1 LKESLVTHSTAV
13 LDRPQQVPAPRARRL
28 PERGHPTVTLAVI
41 LVAQLMVLLDLT
53 IVNVALPQ
61 IQTAL
66 DFSPANLSWVLNA
79 YSLAFGGLLLLG
91 ARMGDLIGRRSAFL
105 SGMALF
111 TAASFVGGMA
121 GSAGVLLA
129 ARTAQG
135 IGGALIAPATLALL
149 TSRFPEG
156 RERNRALGLYTAVS
170 IGGAAVGLVM
180 GGMLTEWV
188 SWRWVMFVNVPIGIA
203 VYVAGRLFLEETP
216 RQRVRFDLAG
226 AVTSTLGM
234 TALVYGF
241 VNAAAHGWTNAE
253 TLGSFVLGAALMTT
267 FIAVERRAAA
277 PITPL
282 VLFAD
287 RSRSGAYLARMLMI
301 AGMTGMFFFLT
312 QFMQDVLG
320 YSALATGFGFLP
332 ITISLFIASQA
343 SARVLVERF
352 GERTVM
358 LAGTALSTLGLLWL
372 TQLSQDS
379 SYLSVLGP
387 LVLVGLGNGSAFV
400 PLTGA
405 ALHGVQ
411 PEHAGAASGLVNV
424 MQQVGASLG
433 LAVLVTVFGS
443 ASRDAVSSVPR
454 GSSAVEQANY
464 VFVSGAQSAFLVAT
478 ALLLATLSV
487 VAFAIRRRALPVA

>member
-1 LKESLVTHSTAV
+1 MTLTTAV
-13 LDRPQQVPAPRARRL
+13 LDRPSAGRSDRARRL
-28 PERGHPTVTLAVI
+28 PERGNPTAMLAVI
-41 LVAQLMVLLDLT
+41 LVAQLMVMLDMS

-91 ARMGDLIGRRSAFL
+91 ARVGDLIGRRRSFL

-111 TAASFVGGMA
+111 TLASFVGGIA

-135 IGGALIAPATLALL
+135 VGGALIAPAVLALL

-156 RERNRALGLYTAVS
+156 RERTRALGLYTAVS
-170 IGGAAVGLVM
+170 IGGAAVGLVA
-180 GGMLTEWV
+180 GGMLTEWA

-203 VYVAGRLFLEETP
+203 VMYAGRLFLDETA
-216 RQRVRFDLAG
+216 RQRGHFDLAG
-226 AVTSTLGM
+226 AITSTLGM
-234 TALVYGF
+234 TSLVYGF
-241 VNAAAHGWTNAE
+241 VHAAAHGWTNTE
-253 TLGSFVLGAALMTT
+253 TLGSFALGAALLAT
-267 FIAVERRAAA
+267 FIAVESRAEA

-287 RSRSGAYLARMLMI
+287 RSRAGAYLARMLLI

-320 YSALATGFGFLP
+320 YSSLATGFGFLP
-332 ITISLFIASQA
+332 VTISLFAASQA

-352 GERTVM
+352 GERSVM
-358 LAGTALSTLGLLWL
+358 IAGTALSTLGLLWL
-372 TQLSQDS
+372 TRLDAGSG
-379 SYLSVLGP
+379 YLDVLGP

-411 PEHAGAASGLVNV
+411 PQHAGAASGLVNV

-443 ASRDAVSSVPR
+443 ASRDAASSVPA
-454 GSSAVEQANY
+454 GASPTQQADY
-464 VFVSGAQSAFLVAT
+464 LFVSGAHSAFLVA
-478 ALLLATLSV
+478 AGLLLATV
-487 VAFAIRRRALPVA
+487 VVSALAIRRRTPAIPAA

>member
-1 LKESLVTHSTAV
+1 M
-13 LDRPQQVPAPRARRL
+13 
-28 PERGHPTVTLAVI
+28 LAVI
-41 LVAQLMVLLDLT
+41 LVAQLMVMLDLT

-91 ARMGDLIGRRSAFL
+91 ARMGDLIGRRAAFL

-111 TAASFVGGMA
+111 SVASFVGGMA
-121 GSAGVLLA
+121 GSDGVLLA
-129 ARTAQG
+129 ARVAQG
-135 IGGALIAPATLALL
+135 VGGALIAPATLALL
-149 TSRFPEG
+149 TSQFAEG
-156 RERNRALGLYTAVS
+156 RERTRALGLYTAVS
-170 IGGAAVGLVM
+170 IGGAAVGLVA
-180 GGMLTEWV
+180 GGMLTEWA

-203 VYVAGRLFLEETP
+203 VYVAGRLFLDETP
-216 RQRVRFDLAG
+216 RQRVRFDVAG

-234 TALVYGF
+234 TSLVYGF
-241 VNAAAHGWTNAE
+241 VHAASHGWTNAE
-253 TLGSFVLGAALMTT
+253 TLASFVLGIGLLAT
-267 FIAVERRAAA
+267 FVFVERRAVA

-287 RSRSGAYLARMLMI
+287 RSRSGAYLARMLLI

-332 ITISLFIASQA
+332 ITISLFVASQA

-358 LAGTALSTLGLLWL
+358 IAGVALSTLGLFWL
-372 TQLSQDS
+372 TGLSAGSGYRD
-379 SYLSVLGP
+379 VLGP

-400 PLTGA
+400 PLTSA
-405 ALHGVQ
+405 ALNGVQ
-411 PEHAGAASGLVNV
+411 PQHAGAASGLVNV
-424 MQQVGASLG
+424 MQQLGAALG

-443 ASRDAVSSVPR
+443 ASRDAASSMPAGSPR
-454 GSSAVEQANY
+454 DQAEY
-464 VFVSGAQSAFLVAT
+464 VFVQGAHDAFLVAT
-478 ALLLATLSV
+478 LLLLGTLTV
-487 VAFAIRRRALPVA
+487 VSLVIRRRALPVAAA

>member
-1 LKESLVTHSTAV
+1 MTLSAPVM
-13 LDRPQQVPAPRARRL
+13 DRPEPARAPRKRRL
-28 PERGHPTVTLAVI
+28 PERGNPTAMLTVI
-41 LVAQLMVLLDLT
+41 LVAQLMVLLDMS
-53 IVNVALPQ
+53 IVNVALPN
-61 IQTAL
+61 IQTSL
-66 DFSPANLSWVLNA
+66 DFSAANLSWVLNA

-91 ARMGDLIGRRSAFL
+91 ARMGDLIGRRAAFL

-111 TAASFVGGMA
+111 TLASLVGGMA
-121 GSAGVLLA
+121 GSSGVLLA
-129 ARTAQG
+129 SRTAQG
-135 IGGALIAPATLALL
+135 IGGALIAPATLSLL

-156 RERNRALGLYTAVS
+156 RERTRALGLYTAVS
-170 IGGAAVGLVM
+170 IGGAAVGLVA
-180 GGMLTEWV
+180 GGMLTEWA

-203 VYVAGRLFLEETP
+203 VYVAGRLFLDETP

-234 TALVYGF
+234 TSLVYGF
-241 VNAAAHGWTNAE
+241 VHAATDGWTNGE
-253 TLGSFVLGAALMTT
+253 TLAAFAAGAVLMASFIV
-267 FIAVERRAAA
+267 VERRADA

-287 RSRSGAYLARMLMI
+287 RSRSGAYLARMLLI

-332 ITISLFIASQA
+332 ITISLFAASQA

-352 GERTVM
+352 GERATM

-372 TQLSQDS
+372 TRLGADS
-379 SYLSVLGP
+379 GYLSILGP
-387 LVLVGLGNGSAFV
+387 LVLVGLGNGTAFV
-400 PLTGA
+400 PLTSA
-405 ALHGVQ
+405 ALHGVE

-424 MQQVGASLG
+424 MQQMGASLG

-443 ASRDAVSSVPR
+443 ASRDAASNAPAGSVVDR
-454 GSSAVEQANY
+454 AHY
-464 VFVSGAQSAFLVAT
+464 VFVSGAQSAFEVAT
-478 ALLLATLSV
+478 ALLLATLTV
-487 VAFAIRRRALPVA
+487 VAFVIRRRREVVLP

>member
-1 LKESLVTHSTAV
+1 M
-13 LDRPQQVPAPRARRL
+13 RRL
-28 PERGHPTVTLAVI
+28 PERGNPTATLAVI

-53 IVNVALPQ
+53 IVNVALPD

-91 ARMGDLIGRRSAFL
+91 ARMGDLIGRRTAFL

-111 TAASFVGGMA
+111 TVASFVGGMA
-121 GSAGVLLA
+121 GSASTLLA

-135 IGGALIAPATLALL
+135 IGGALIAPAVLALL

-170 IGGAAVGLVM
+170 IGGAAVGLVA
-180 GGMLTEWV
+180 GGMLTEWA

-216 RQRVRFDLAG
+216 RQRVPFDLAG

-234 TALVYGF
+234 TSLVYGF
-241 VNAAAHGWTNAE
+241 VNAASHGWTDTE
-253 TLGSFVLGAALMTT
+253 TLGAFGLGAVLLGSFVA
-267 FIAVERRAAA
+267 IERRAVA

-287 RSRSGAYLARMLMI
+287 RSRSGAFLGRMLMV

-332 ITISLFIASQA
+332 ITISLFFASQA
-343 SARVLVERF
+343 SARVWVERF

-379 SYLSVLGP
+379 SYLSILGP

-411 PEHAGAASGLVNV
+411 PQHAGAASGLVNV

-443 ASRDAVSSVPR
+443 ASRDAASSVPS
-454 GSSAVEQANY
+454 GSSPVEHAQY
-464 VFVSGAQSAFLVAT
+464 VFVQGAQDAFLVAT
-478 ALLLATLSV
+478 LLLVGTLAV
-487 VAFAIRRRALPVA
+487 VGLAIRRRALPVVVD